1 MNHDNKLSFAEKL
14 GYGMGD
20 AACGIVYSSVTMFL
34 TWFYTDIYGLSAAAV
49 GVMFLVTRVLDAITD
64 PLTGIVADRVK
75 TRWGHFRPWL
85 IWFAVPYAVLAVMT
99 FTTPEFGASGKLV
112 YAYLTYTLPH
122 VVLHLYQY
130 SLLRIGRSHYA

>member
-49 GVMFLVTRVLDAITD
+49 GVMFLVTRVRTLCRAGGNDLHD
-64 PLTGIVADRVK
+64 SGI
-75 TRWGHFRPWL
+75 W
-85 IWFAVPYAVLAVMT
+85 
-99 FTTPEFGASGKLV
+99 
-112 YAYLTYTLPH
+112 
-122 VVLHLYQY
+122 
-130 SLLRIGRSHYA
+130 RIG

>member
-49 GVMFLVTRVLDAITD
+49 GVM
-64 PLTGIVADRVK
+64 
-75 TRWGHFRPWL
+75 
-85 IWFAVPYAVLAVMT
+85 
-99 FTTPEFGASGKLV
+99 
-112 YAYLTYTLPH
+112 
-122 VVLHLYQY
+122 
-130 SLLRIGRSHYA
+130 

>member
-75 TRWGHFRPWL
+75 
-85 IWFAVPYAVLAVMT
+85 
-99 FTTPEFGASGKLV
+99 
-112 YAYLTYTLPH
+112 
-122 VVLHLYQY
+122 
-130 SLLRIGRSHYA
+130 

>member
-1 MNHDNKLSFAEKL
+1 
-14 GYGMGD
+14 MGD

-75 TRWGHFRPWL
+75 TRWA
-85 IWFAVPYAVLAVMT
+85 IFARGLSGLPYLM
-99 FTTPEFGASGKLV
+99 PCW
-112 YAYLTYTLPH
+112 
-122 VVLHLYQY
+122 
-130 SLLRIGRSHYA
+130 R

>member
-64 PLTGIVADRVK
+64 PLTGIVARLRKLAHRVN
-75 TRWGHFRPWL
+75 
-85 IWFAVPYAVLAVMT
+85 WFMPT
-99 FTTPEFGASGKLV
+99 
-112 YAYLTYTLPH
+112 
-122 VVLHLYQY
+122 
-130 SLLRIGRSHYA
+130 

>member
-34 TWFYTDIYGLSAAAV
+34 TWFYTDIYGLSAAAA
-49 GVMFLVTRVLDAITD
+49 GAMFLVTRDLDAITD

-75 TRWGHFRPWL
+75 TRLGHFRPCV
-85 IWFAVPYAVLAVMT
+85 IWFSVPYALLSVMT
-99 FTTPEFGASGKLV
+99 FTTPEFCALS
-112 YAYLTYTLPH
+112 
-122 VVLHLYQY
+122 
-130 SLLRIGRSHYA
+130 